1 MEVVGVRIAWL
12 VGGAD
17 DSYRGRFAPNP
28 VRHILETVKHIFIIL
43 YLYTAKARVICT
55 AKAHVICQILN
66 TCTRLTMPNGA
77 LNSE

>member
-28 VRHILETVKHIFIIL
+28 VRHYILETVKHIIIIL
-43 YLYTAKARVICT
+43 YLYAAKARVICT
-55 AKAHVICQILN
+55 AKARAICQKWN
-66 TCTRLTMPNGA
+66 TCQGPR
-77 LNSE
+77 